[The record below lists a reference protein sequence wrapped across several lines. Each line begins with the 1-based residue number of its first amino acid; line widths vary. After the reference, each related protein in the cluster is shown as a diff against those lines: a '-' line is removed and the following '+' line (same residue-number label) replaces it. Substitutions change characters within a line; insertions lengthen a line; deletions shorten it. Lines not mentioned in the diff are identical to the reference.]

1 MGKKQT
7 LDEFFNLWV
16 LIAQTKDAFLK
27 ARQREYDRFNI
38 TNERRAVLWSIQY
51 YGGKATPTQIARYL
65 FRELNSVS
73 EILTRM
79 QGERL
84 IKKYKGLTGTSVL
97 VKMTK
102 KGAEVFDQ
110 SHHNETDSKILS
122 ILSRKQREQFAS
134 YLWAVRG
141 QALKELGIQE
151 WTRPFPPEPPN
162 IDVIRKTIKSKS
174 R

>member
-1 MGKKQT
+1 MAKKQT

-51 YGGKATPTQIARYL
+51 YGGQATPTQIARHL

-73 EILTRM
+73 EILKRM
-79 QGERL
+79 QAGGL
-84 IKKYKGLTGTSVL
+84 IKKYRGLTGTSVL

-102 KGAEVFDQ
+102 KGSRVFDQ
-110 SHHNETDSKILS
+110 SHHNETDGKILS
-122 ILSRKQREQFAS
+122 ILSRKQREQLAS
-134 YLWAVRG
+134 YLWTVRS
-141 QALKELGIQE
+141 QALKELGIPE
-151 WTRPFPPEPPN
+151 WTRPFPPEPSSN
-162 IDVIRKTIKSKS
+162 DVGNKAVKRRRK
-174 R
+174 